1 MMRSA
6 ALLCHCLLAVALP
19 ARGQVD
25 SSLAQSY
32 FKEAAALC
40 ERDGGN
46 DWTQTHIRLLCDES
60 PRLVRSILQR
70 LRKPHRSDALV
81 ADEVHTYV
89 RFVGD

>member
-6 ALLCHCLLAVALP
+6 VLLCHCLLAVALP

-40 ERDGGN
+40 ERDGGKL
-46 DWTQTHIRLLCDES
+46 WGVSLCG
-60 PRLVRSILQR
+60 PMVFT
-70 LRKPHRSDALV
+70 DAATKTIATTL
-81 ADEVHTYV
+81 
-89 RFVGD
+89 F